1 MKKVL
6 SYRQKLLELAK
17 IYKIKVILENQSKLK
32 THEIEL
38 QLLKNKVPIPSGKTS
53 FSIFVSNT
61 FIKPCLSLAG
71 QIKIFLFFL
80 IKKINKLFSILKK
93 TKNLLISIK
102 NNIKKLYLYINKSTV
117 NFLNNVHNSNIK
129 EDKFNKLI
137 SRVGVISFLAF
148 VAFGIF
154 YLKETVSNLDFVKIS
169 LEIKSDKSK
178 SLSEKNTTIEIVKEK
193 KIKEKDKNIAK
204 KLEKKSDSK
213 NKLEVSK
220 KEKVKSKEE
229 KIVKLPKVEK
239 KPTSKSPVIKERT
252 FFDLNTETVISLFED
267 LEYDLDQVRSDKKIK
282 PIYFT
287 QFPKDLANLSS
298 VRKKKETFIKIV
310 LPLIVTENQK
320 IAEDRNKLKKIIKSK
335 KIKEEENL
343 WLSKKQREYKVSS
356 KKTSDLLLR
365 MDIIPVSI
373 ALAQAAKESGW
384 GTSRFALEGNAL
396 FGQWT
401 WNGSGIEPLKRD
413 KEEKHKILK
422 FPILRAS
429 VKAYIKNLNTQNAY
443 KKFRDK
449 RLVMRNKKQKL
460 SGLEL
465 IHSLDKYAET
475 GKEYTKTLEKIILQ
489 NSLSD
494 FENVFLIDKKNAS
507 GLNL

>member
-1 MKKVL
+1 M
-6 SYRQKLLELAK
+6 
-17 IYKIKVILENQSKLK
+17 
-32 THEIEL
+32 
-38 QLLKNKVPIPSGKTS
+38 
-53 FSIFVSNT
+53 
-61 FIKPCLSLAG
+61 
-71 QIKIFLFFL
+71 
-80 IKKINKLFSILKK
+80 
-93 TKNLLISIK
+93 
-102 NNIKKLYLYINKSTV
+102 
-117 NFLNNVHNSNIK
+117 
-129 EDKFNKLI
+129 
-137 SRVGVISFLAF
+137 
-148 VAFGIF
+148 
-154 YLKETVSNLDFVKIS
+154 
-169 LEIKSDKSK
+169 
-178 SLSEKNTTIEIVKEK
+178 
-193 KIKEKDKNIAK
+193 
-204 KLEKKSDSK
+204 
-213 NKLEVSK
+213 
-220 KEKVKSKEE
+220 
-229 KIVKLPKVEK
+229 
-239 KPTSKSPVIKERT
+239 
-252 FFDLNTETVISLFED
+252 
-267 LEYDLDQVRSDKKIK
+267 
-282 PIYFT
+282 
-287 QFPKDLANLSS
+287 
-298 VRKKKETFIKIV
+298 
-310 LPLIVTENQK
+310 PLIVTENQK